1 MKKSIFLIMAI
12 STGFIG
18 SVYSQT
24 ELDFR
29 ERFTGGLKAGANY
42 SNVWDDNDQEF
53 EADGTFGFAGGAF
66 ISIPLNKFVGIQ
78 PEVLISQK
86 GFQANG
92 VLLGNTYSLKRTTTH
107 LDIPLQLQLKPS
119 EFLTLLAGPQFAF
132 QLSENNRYTYGAN
145 SVEQEEAFK
154 NDNIRKNLLG
164 FVGGLDI
171 NISHFVISGRFGFDF
186 QKNNG
191 DGSSETPRYRNHW
204 GQLALGFRF

>member
-1 MKKSIFLIMAI
+1 MKKIFFLAVTLSI
-12 STGFIG
+12 GFIN
-18 SVYSQT
+18 SVNAQT
-24 ELDFR
+24 ELDYR

-42 SNVWDDNDQEF
+42 SNVWDDSDQEF

-66 ISIPLNKFVGIQ
+66 ISIPLGKFIGLQ
-78 PEVLISQK
+78 PEFLFSQK

-92 VLLGNTYSLKRTTTH
+92 VLLGNNYSMKRTINY

-119 EFLTLLAGPQFAF
+119 EFFTLLAGPQFAF
-132 QLSENNRYTYGAN
+132 QLSEKTTYMYGPN
-145 SVEQEEAFK
+145 GVEQEQAFN
-154 NDNIRKNLLG
+154 NDNIRKNMLG
-164 FVGGLDI
+164 FIGGLDI

-204 GQLALGFRF
+204 GQLAIGFRF